1 MTGPGTADGTAE
13 GAADGRAGR
22 TTSITVRLAATI
34 ALILAASGIVISV
47 AAYAY
52 GRQAAQQAYD
62 RLLAG
67 AAFQI
72 VQSVSIV
79 DGHVIVNLP
88 VSAFEL
94 LALAPEDRVFYRVIG
109 PDGATITGYGDL
121 PAPAAQAEDL
131 AFYSG
136 DYSGETVR
144 LASGQRRFAER
155 GFSGQIQVVVGHTT
169 RARDALARDITTKAL
184 GLVAVAGIALVALV
198 AFAVRSSLGPLVRIE
213 QALRS
218 RDPKD
223 LSPLTVSTPR
233 EVETIVAAINRFM
246 GRLAGRVTV
255 MQNLIADATHQLK
268 TPIAAL
274 RAQAELAAGEQDPAR
289 LRSIAGRIHARA
301 IGLSRLADQLLN
313 QALVIHRSDA
323 AGQEIIDLRE
333 VAIRATEETD
343 HDFLSTG
350 LDLHLDLPEHP
361 VHARG
366 DKLSL
371 VEASKNLLSNA
382 LRYGAPPVWF
392 SVTHD
397 EAKGL
402 AAFAVT
408 DCGSGIPEADWRD
421 SGRRFARAAGSLPD
435 SAGLGLAI
443 VNAVAEAHRGRLVF
457 SRTPEGRFRVA
468 LVIPADEETAR

>member
-1 MTGPGTADGTAE
+1 MTG
-13 GAADGRAGR
+13 RA
-22 TTSITVRLAATI
+22 TSLTVRLAATI
-34 ALILAASGIVISV
+34 ALILAAGGVAISV

-67 AAFQI
+67 AAFEI
-72 VQSVSIV
+72 VQSISIV
-79 DGHVIVNLP
+79 EGRVVVNLP

-109 PDGATITGYGDL
+109 PDNATITGYDDL
-121 PAPAAQAEDL
+121 PLPATATEDL
-131 AFYSG
+131 AFYSAEF
-136 DYSGETVR
+136 SGEPVR
-144 LASGQRRFAER
+144 LVSALRRFAER
-155 GFSGQIQVVVGHTT
+155 GFTGQVQVVVGHTT
-169 RARDALARDITTKAL
+169 RARIALARDITTKAL
-184 GLVAVAGIALVALV
+184 ALVAVAGLVLVALV
-198 AFAVRSSLGPLVRIE
+198 AFAVRSSLGPLARIE
-213 QALRS
+213 QALRA

-246 GRLAGRVTV
+246 GRLSSRVTV

-274 RAQAELAAGEQDPAR
+274 RAQAELAAEEANPDR
-289 LRSIAGRIHARA
+289 LRTIAGRIHTRA

-313 QALVIHRSDA
+313 QALIIHRSDA
-323 AGQEIIDLRE
+323 AAQEVIDLRA

-343 HDFLSTG
+343 HDLLSSG
-350 LDLHLDLPEHP
+350 LDLHLDLPEQP

-366 DKLSL
+366 DALSL
-371 VEASKNLLSNA
+371 IEASKNLLSNA

-392 SVTHD
+392 AV
-397 EAKGL
+397 ECN
-402 AAFAVT
+402 AAEGTAEFAIT
-408 DCGSGIPEADWRD
+408 DSGPGIPESEWSD
-421 SGRRFARAAGSLPD
+421 SGRRFARSAGSLPD

-443 VNAVAEAHRGRLVF
+443 VNAVAEAHGGRLRF
-457 SRTPEGRFRVA
+457 SRTSDGKFRVA
-468 LVIPADEETAR
+468 LAIPAEQGDQP

>member
-1 MTGPGTADGTAE
+1 MTDRAMMGQGTAA
-13 GAADGRAGR
+13 RA
-22 TTSITVRLAATI
+22 TSITVRLAATI
-34 ALILAASGIVISV
+34 ALILAAGGIVISV

-72 VQSVSIV
+72 EQSVSIE
-79 DGHVIVNLP
+79 DGRPVVNLP
-88 VSAFEL
+88 LSAFEL

-109 PDGATITGYGDL
+109 PEGGTITGYEDL
-121 PAPAAQAEDL
+121 PTPATDSEDL

-136 DYSGETVR
+136 EYSGETVR
-144 LASGQRRFAER
+144 LASATRRFAER
-155 GFSGQIQVVVGHTT
+155 GFTGEVRIIVGHTT
-169 RARDALARDITTKAL
+169 RARAALARDITTKAL
-184 GLVAVAGIALVALV
+184 GLVAIAGVALVALV

-213 QALRS
+213 QALRA

-233 EVETIVAAINRFM
+233 EVETTVAAINRFM
-246 GRLAGRVTV
+246 GRLGDRVTI

-274 RAQAELAAGEQDPAR
+274 RAQAELASGEQDPAR
-289 LRSIAGRIHARA
+289 LRTIAGRIHTRA
-301 IGLSRLADQLLN
+301 VGLSRLADQLLN
-313 QALVIHRSDA
+313 QALIIHRSDA
-323 AGQEIIDLRE
+323 AAQEVIDLRE
-333 VAIRATEETD
+333 VAIRATDETD
-343 HDFLSTG
+343 HDLLSSG

-366 DKLSL
+366 DALSL
-371 VEASKNLLSNA
+371 VEATKNLLSNA

-392 SVTHD
+392 SVEHHADSGTA
-397 EAKGL
+397 E
-402 AAFAVT
+402 FAVT
-408 DCGSGIPEADWRD
+408 DCGRGIPESDWPD
-421 SGRRFARAAGSLPD
+421 SGRRFARRAGSLPD

-443 VNAVAEAHRGRLVF
+443 VNAVAEAHRGKLAF

-468 LVIPADEETAR
+468 LAIPAERGGAQ

>member
-1 MTGPGTADGTAE
+1 MIEHGMQE
-13 GAADGRAGR
+13 RA
-22 TTSITVRLAATI
+22 TSITVRLAATI
-34 ALILAASGIVISV
+34 ALILAAGGLVISI

-79 DGHVIVNLP
+79 DGRVVVNLP
-88 VSAFEL
+88 ASAFEL
-94 LALAPEDRVFYRVIG
+94 LALAPDDRVFYRVVG
-109 PDGATITGYGDL
+109 PEGLTITGYDDL
-121 PAPAAQAEDL
+121 PSPAPGGEDL
-131 AFYSG
+131 TFYSSE
-136 DYSGETVR
+136 YSSETVR
-144 LASGQRRFAER
+144 LASALRRFAER
-155 GFSGQIQVVVGHTT
+155 GFAGQVQIVVGHTT
-169 RARDALARDITTKAL
+169 RARAALARDITTKAL
-184 GLVAVAGIALVALV
+184 GLLAVAGVALVALV
-198 AFAVRSSLGPLVRIE
+198 AFAVRSSLGPLARIE

-233 EVETIVAAINRFM
+233 EVEAIVAAINRFM
-246 GRLAGRVTV
+246 NRLSGRVTV

-274 RAQAELAAGEQDPAR
+274 RAQAELAVEEPDPAR
-289 LRSIAGRIHARA
+289 LRMIAGRIHTRA
-301 IGLSRLADQLLN
+301 VGLSRLADQLLN
-313 QALVIHRSDA
+313 QALIIHRSDA
-323 AGQEIIDLRE
+323 AAQQVVDLRE
-333 VAIRATEETD
+333 IAIRATDETD
-343 HDFLSTG
+343 HDLLSSG

-361 VHARG
+361 VHARA
-366 DKLSL
+366 DALSL

-392 SVTHD
+392 TVEHNPGTGIA
-397 EAKGL
+397 E
-402 AAFAVT
+402 FAVT
-408 DCGSGIPEADWRD
+408 DCGTGIPESDWRD
-421 SGRRFARAAGSLPD
+421 SGRRFARSAGSLPD

-443 VNAVAEAHRGRLVF
+443 VNAVAEAHRGRLTF

-468 LVIPADEETAR
+468 LAIPVEEGGSR

>member
-1 MTGPGTADGTAE
+1 MTD
-13 GAADGRAGR
+13 RATSITVR
-22 TTSITVRLAATI
+22 PSITVRLAATI
-34 ALILAASGIVISV
+34 ALILAAGGVAISI

-52 GRQAAQQAYD
+52 GRQAAQEAYD
-62 RLLAG
+62 RMLAG

-79 DGHVIVNLP
+79 DGRVVVNLP

-94 LALAPEDRVFYRVIG
+94 LALAPDDRVFYRVIG
-109 PDGATITGYGDL
+109 PDGGTITGYEDL
-121 PAPAAQAEDL
+121 PPPAPEREDL
-131 AFYSG
+131 AFYSSE
-136 DYSGETVR
+136 YSGETVR
-144 LASGQRRFAER
+144 LVSALRRFAER
-155 GFSGQIQVVVGHTT
+155 GFSGQVHVIVGHTT
-169 RARDALARDITTKAL
+169 RARAALARDITTKAL
-184 GLVAVAGIALVALV
+184 ALVAVAGLALVALV
-198 AFAVRSSLGPLVRIE
+198 AFAVRSSLGPLARIE

-246 GRLAGRVTV
+246 GRLSSRVTV

-274 RAQAELAAGEQDPAR
+274 RAQAELAIEEQDPAR
-289 LRSIAGRIHARA
+289 LRTIAGRMHTRA
-301 IGLSRLADQLLN
+301 VGLSRLADQLLN
-313 QALVIHRSDA
+313 QALIIHRSDA
-323 AGQEIIDLRE
+323 AAQEIIDLRE
-333 VAIRATEETD
+333 VAIRATDETD
-343 HDFLSTG
+343 HDLLSSG
-350 LDLHLDLPEHP
+350 LDLHLDLPEYP

-366 DKLSL
+366 DALSL

-392 SVTHD
+392 SVEHNP
-397 EAKGL
+397 AKGI
-402 AAFAVT
+402 AEFAVV
-408 DCGSGIPEADWRD
+408 DCGRGIPESDWRD
-421 SGRRFARAAGSLPD
+421 SGRRFARSAGSSPD

-443 VNAVAEAHRGRLVF
+443 VNAVAEAHGGRLVF

-468 LVIPADEETAR
+468 LAIPAEPGGAP